1 MQSGDRPSGRI
12 FEDLSKLAGGV
23 MGAAGG
29 IKSDVEALVR
39 TQAAKL
45 IEDMDLVRREEFE
58 AARAMAVKARTEQE
72 VLTARLEA
80 LEVRLTALETKD

>member
-1 MQSGDRPSGRI
+1 
-12 FEDLSKLAGGV
+12 
-23 MGAAGG
+23 
-29 IKSDVEALVR
+29 
-39 TQAAKL
+39 
-45 IEDMDLVRREEFE
+45 MDLVRREEFE

>member
-12 FEDLSKLAGGV
+12 FEDLSKLAGGF

-39 TQAAKL
+39 SQAAKL

-58 AARAMAVKARTEQE
+58 VARAMAVKARTEQE
-72 VLTARLEA
+72 VLTAKLGA
-80 LEVRLTALETKD
+80 LEVRLAALEKKG